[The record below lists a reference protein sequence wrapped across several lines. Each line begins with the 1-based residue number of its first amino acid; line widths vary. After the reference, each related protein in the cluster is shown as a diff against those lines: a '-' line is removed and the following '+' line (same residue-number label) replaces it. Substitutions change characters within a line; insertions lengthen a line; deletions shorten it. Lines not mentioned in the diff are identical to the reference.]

1 MNDQQTGHWNGQGLE
16 NHNNT
21 SNEVSTERENIYVS
35 LITSCFREIDQIHG
49 KISIFSC
56 EMNQVESVE
65 TPTRTE
71 LESQL
76 KRLLISLKYLKESIV
91 V

>member
-1 MNDQQTGHWNGQGLE
+1 MNDQQTGQWNGQGIE
-16 NHNNT
+16 T
-21 SNEVSTERENIYVS
+21 EPERENIYTS
-35 LITSCFREIDQIHG
+35 LIANCFREIDQIHG

-56 EMNQVESVE
+56 YCEMNQKESKE

-71 LESQL
+71 LENHLQ
-76 KRLLISLKYLKESIV
+76 RLLTSLKYLKESIV

>member
-1 MNDQQTGHWNGQGLE
+1 MNDQQTGQWNGQGIE
-16 NHNNT
+16 T
-21 SNEVSTERENIYVS
+21 EPERENIYTS
-35 LITSCFREIDQIHG
+35 LIANCFREIDQIHG

-56 EMNQVESVE
+56 EMNQKESTE
-65 TPTRTE
+65 IPTRTE
-71 LESQL
+71 LENQL

>member
-1 MNDQQTGHWNGQGLE
+1 ME
-16 NHNNT
+16 RYNNT
-21 SNEVSTERENIYVS
+21 PNEDSTERENIYTS
-35 LITSCFREIDQIHG
+35 LIANCFREIEQIHG

-56 EMNQVESVE
+56 EMNQKESTE

-71 LESQL
+71 LETQL
-76 KRLLISLKYLKESIV
+76 QRLLTSLKYLKESIV

>member
-1 MNDQQTGHWNGQGLE
+1 ME
-16 NHNNT
+16 RYNNT
-21 SNEVSTERENIYVS
+21 SNEDSTERESIYIS

-49 KISIFSC
+49 KVSIFSC
-56 EMNQVESVE
+56 EMNQVESTE

-71 LESQL
+71 LENQL
-76 KRLLISLKYLKESIV
+76 KRLLTSLKYLKDNIV